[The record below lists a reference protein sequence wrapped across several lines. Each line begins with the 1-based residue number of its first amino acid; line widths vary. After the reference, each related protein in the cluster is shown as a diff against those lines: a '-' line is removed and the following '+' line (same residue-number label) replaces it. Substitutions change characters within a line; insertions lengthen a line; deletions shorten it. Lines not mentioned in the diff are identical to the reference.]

1 MAPTH
6 RFTASKIE
14 ELLARIVLTADP
26 HDLKPLHTPFDNTVL
41 CKVPQGGEADVEKA
55 VAQARRAQPRWAATP
70 VQVRADLLLRLHDLI
85 HDRREELMDLV
96 QMESGKA
103 RRHAFEEVAD
113 CMLVARYYGVHGP
126 KILRAERRRGVLP
139 LVSRAE
145 VRHLPLGVVGFIV
158 PWNYPLTLAMTD
170 MIPALLAGNAVV
182 VKPAS
187 LTPLTALYVASLFE
201 KAGLP
206 RGLFNVVTGSG
217 RAVGEPLIDR
227 VDYVQFTGST
237 EVGRGV
243 AARAANRLIGS
254 SMELG
259 GKNPMLIL
267 PDANLKQAVE
277 TAVRGCFS
285 NTGQLCISIER
296 IYVHQSLFD
305 RFVDRFGKRV
315 ARMKLGGGYDLSVE
329 MGSLIDVHQLETVRS
344 HVEDAVAK
352 GATVVTGG
360 KERPDLGPL
369 FFEPTILTGVVPGM
383 TLFEE
388 ETFGPVVSIYPFR
401 DLHDAIELANSGP
414 FGLNASIFTRN
425 AKEAARIAP
434 MLRFGTVNHNEAYSP
449 TWAATDAPMG
459 GMKESGLG
467 RRHGKEGLLKYT
479 EAQTLANRPL
489 IPIAATPW
497 LSQGRFQA
505 MMFGALRLLKRIP
518 GVR

>member
-6 RFTASKIE
+6 RFSASKIE

-26 HDLKPLHTPFDNTVL
+26 HDSKPLHAPFDNTVL
-41 CKVPQGGEADVEKA
+41 CNIPQGSEADVEKA
-55 VAQARRAQPRWAATP
+55 VAQAKRAQPRWAATP
-70 VQVRADLLLRLHDLI
+70 VEVRADLLKRLHDLI
-85 HDRREELMDLV
+85 YDRREELMDIV

-113 CMLVARYYGVHGP
+113 CMLVARYYAFHGP
-126 KILRAERRRGVLP
+126 KMLRPERRRGVISY
-139 LVSRAE
+139 VSRAE

-187 LTPLTALYVASLFE
+187 LTPLTALYVARLFE

-217 RAVGEPLIDR
+217 RGVGEPLIDR

-243 AARAANRLIGS
+243 AGRAGARLIGS

-267 PDANLKQAVE
+267 PDANLKLAVD
-277 TAVRGCFS
+277 TALRACYA
-285 NTGQLCISIER
+285 NTGQLCVSIER
-296 IYVHQSLFD
+296 IYVHESLYT
-305 RFVDRFGKRV
+305 RFVETFGKRV
-315 ARMKLGGGYDLSVE
+315 SRMKLGAGYDLAPEV
-329 MGSLIDVHQLETVRS
+329 GSLIDDSQLDTVRR
-344 HVEDAVAK
+344 HVDDAVAK
-352 GATVVTGG
+352 GAKLVAGG
-360 KERPDLGPL
+360 KARPDLGPF
-369 FFEPTILTGVVPGM
+369 FFEPTVLTNVVEDM
-383 TLFEE
+383 TLFNE
-388 ETFGPVVSIYPFR
+388 ETFGPVVSIYPYR
-401 DLHDAIELANSGP
+401 DLHDAISLANAGP
-414 FGLNASIFTRN
+414 YGLNASIITRSS
-425 AKEAARIAP
+425 KEAARIAP
-434 MLRFGTVNHNEAYSP
+434 MLRFGTVSHNEAYGAS
-449 TWAATDAPMG
+449 WGATDAPMG

-479 EAQTLANRPL
+479 EAQTLAYRPL
-489 IPIAATPW
+489 IPIAAPGW

-505 MMFGALRLLKRIP
+505 LLFGALRLLKKVP
-518 GVR
+518 GLR